1 MKSRYK
7 WFHFPTVKSTT
18 IYNYMYIYKTC
29 KKISIP
35 FTLMIEVYLTDDW
48 SSIILICSDIPTKT
62 ALVWSQTSNF
72 SPFVWVPHTYR
83 WMRHLIA
90 AYLKCIEWR
99 KKKYGLYDFWDA
111 ISVYLFCWGHNE
123 ISFNLLMLQSLIL
136 EPTHFSFQQSTF

>member
-18 IYNYMYIYKTC
+18 IYNHMYIYKTC
-29 KKISIP
+29 TKFSIP

-48 SSIILICSDIPTKT
+48 SSIFLICSNIPTKT

-72 SPFVWVPHTYR
+72 SPFVWVTHTYR